1 MAGRRMSG
9 SQRIVC
15 GALACAAVLGPAV
28 GGAYADDPVY
38 PSQNQVNQAQQ
49 AVQQD
54 KQAVGPIQD
63 RFDAAQRQLT
73 LLVRQSQIADQQ
85 YDAAAFRL
93 QQAQVAA
100 QRAGDRVRAAQRRLA
115 DARSDLG
122 RLAAAAYR
130 DGNGLGSVSLVL
142 NADGPE
148 QLVTG
153 AHVLQHQ
160 GTDLKATLQAAD
172 RAQQDAQEAQAA
184 ADAAVRGRVAAQAQV
199 ARAAQ
204 AARAAV
210 ATEQSQVAAVSA
222 KRDALLTQLAAAQRV
237 SVQLEQQRQHGI
249 AVEAARR
256 AAEAAAAA
264 AAAQRARSVAPA
276 PGSGSGSTYD
286 GSAAGRALAFAYG
299 QLGKPYV
306 WGATGPDSFDCS
318 GLTMQ
323 SWASAGVYLPHFA
336 AFQYQASHQI
346 GYGDLRPGDLLFW
359 ATDGHDSDT
368 IYHEAIYIGGQQ
380 MIQAPRT
387 GEDVEI
393 SSIWMW
399 GPIQFFA
406 RPD

>member
-1 MAGRRMSG
+1 VAGRRRMSTT
-9 SQRIVC
+9 QRLLC
-15 GALACAAVLGPAV
+15 GALVCAAAMGPAV

-54 KQAVGPIQD
+54 KLAVAPIQAQ
-63 RFDAAQRQLT
+63 FDAAQRQLT
-73 LLVRQSQIADQQ
+73 LLVQRSQIAAQQ
-85 YDAAAFRL
+85 YDAATFRL

-100 QRAGDRVRAAQRRLA
+100 QLAADRVRAAQRRLA
-115 DARSDLG
+115 DARSDIG

-130 DGNGLGSVSLVL
+130 DGNGLGSVSMVL
-142 NADGPE
+142 DADGPE
-148 QLVTG
+148 QFVTG

-160 GTDLKATLQAAD
+160 GADLKATVRAAD
-172 RAQQDAQEAQAA
+172 LARQDAQTAQGA
-184 ADAAVRGRVAAQAQV
+184 ADAAVRTRVAAQLQV
-199 ARAAQ
+199 AQAAQ
-204 AARAAV
+204 AARVAV
-210 ATEQSQVAAVSA
+210 AAEQSQVASVSA

-237 SVQLEQQRQHGI
+237 SVQLEQQRQQGL
-249 AVEAARR
+249 AAEAARR

-264 AAAQRARSVAPA
+264 AAAAAKSAHYVVPR
-276 PGSGSGSTYD
+276 YD

-306 WGATGPDSFDCS
+306 WGATGPDSYDCS

-323 SWASAGVYLPHFA
+323 AWASAGVYLPHFA
-336 AFQYQASHQI
+336 AFQYQSSHPI
-346 GYGDLRPGDLLFW
+346 GYDDLRPGDLLFW

-368 IYHEAIYIGGQQ
+368 IYHEAIFLGGQQ

>member
-1 MAGRRMSG
+1 MAGRRLGVS
-9 SQRIVC
+9 RRVFC
-15 GALACAAVLGPAV
+15 CALACAATLGSAI
-28 GGAYADDPVY
+28 GGAYADPVY

-54 KQAVGPIQD
+54 KAAIGPIQA
-63 RFDAAQRQLT
+63 RLDAAQRQLT
-73 LLVRQSQIADQQ
+73 LLVRASQIAAQQ
-85 YDAAAFRL
+85 YDAATFRL

-100 QRAGDRVRAAQRRLA
+100 QLAGDRVLAAQLRLA

-142 NADGPE
+142 DADGPE
-148 QLVTG
+148 QLVTS

-160 GTDLKATLQAAD
+160 GADLKATLQAAD
-172 RAQQDAQEAQAA
+172 RARQDAQAARAA
-184 ADAAVRGRVAAQAQV
+184 ADAAVQARVAAQAEV
-199 ARAAQ
+199 ARAAA

-210 ATEQSQVAAVSA
+210 AAEQGQLAAVSA
-222 KRDALLTQLAAAQRV
+222 KRDALLAQLASAQRI
-237 SVQLEQQRQHGI
+237 SVQLEQQRQQGL
-249 AVEAARR
+249 AEEAARR

-264 AAAQRARSVAPA
+264 AAANRAHFVVPR
-276 PGSGSGSTYD
+276 YD
-286 GSAAGRALAFAYG
+286 GSLAGKALVFAFA
-299 QLGKPYV
+299 QLGKPYL

-323 SWASAGVYLPHFA
+323 AWASAGVYLPHFA
-336 AFQYQASHQI
+336 AFQFQASHPI
-346 GYGDLRPGDLLFW
+346 GYDDLRPGDLLFW
-359 ATDGHDSDT
+359 ATDGNDSDT

-387 GEDVEI
+387 GDNVEI
-393 SSIWMW
+393 SSMWMW
-399 GPIQFFA
+399 GAIQFFA